1 MIEQSYVEHLPE
13 PWEEESAFTTSL
25 LHETAPQGKSRFW
38 KVDIWHVVHMGV
50 AKDFVSSAMCFL
62 QKLMPGRNIDM
73 RFQHMTALYKEYCT
87 ANKKTRY
94 VSKLTK
100 DTFGGCGKNDEPTG
114 GWNKAALSTT
124 LLQFTQYL
132 CEMFHEQC
140 QMDETLRFV
149 APCLL

>member
-1 MIEQSYVEHLPE
+1 
-13 PWEEESAFTTSL
+13 
-25 LHETAPQGKSRFW
+25 
-38 KVDIWHVVHMGV
+38 
-50 AKDFVSSAMCFL
+50 
-62 QKLMPGRNIDM
+62 
-73 RFQHMTALYKEYCT
+73 MTALYKEYCT